1 MKLFEMR
8 YQVSDYSMTPQ
19 KEVIQA
25 NTLAEAAMIIESK
38 VKMLGKGINWLG
50 KRQIS

>member
-1 MKLFEMR
+1 MKQFEMR

-19 KEVIQA
+19 IEIIQA
-25 NTLAEAAMIIESK
+25 NSLQEATIIIESK

>member
-19 KEVIQA
+19 REIIQA
-25 NTLAEAAMIIESK
+25 NTLAEATLIIECK
-38 VKMLGKGINWLG
+38 VKMLGKGILWLG